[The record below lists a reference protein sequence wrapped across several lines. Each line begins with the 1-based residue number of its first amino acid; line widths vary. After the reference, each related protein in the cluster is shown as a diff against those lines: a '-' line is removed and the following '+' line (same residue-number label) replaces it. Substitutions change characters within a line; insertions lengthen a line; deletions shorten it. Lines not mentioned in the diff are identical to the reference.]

1 MGVVREVGGCYHMER
16 GHLVDYYCKK
26 LKDAD
31 GDERS
36 VFVVGF
42 E

>member
-1 MGVVREVGGCYHMER
+1 MWTVCEFGGCYHMEE
-16 GHLVDYYCKK
+16 GNIVDYYCDK
-26 LKDAD
+26 LEDVD

-36 VFVVGF
+36 VFVEKF